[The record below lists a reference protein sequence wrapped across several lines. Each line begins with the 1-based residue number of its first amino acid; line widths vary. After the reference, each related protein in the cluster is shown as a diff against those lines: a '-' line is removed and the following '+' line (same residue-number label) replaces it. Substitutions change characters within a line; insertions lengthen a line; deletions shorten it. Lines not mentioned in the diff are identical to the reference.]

1 MLGQETHVAVVRGG
15 RQVLVL
21 LAGEDVDGHKVT
33 LCVTVL
39 AGLRGGDVS
48 NLATHNKIAPSVL
61 GASA

>member
-1 MLGQETHVAVVRGG
+1 
-15 RQVLVL
+15 
-21 LAGEDVDGHKVT
+21 VT